1 MLIFGYFLPFLRLMV
16 SLPLEQAENKKRKE
30 LKQTKMS
37 TEKALKN
44 RANIMTAL
52 FVLSLI
58 VIAILLFNRS
68 NLKGDLGETSAER
81 DSLLV
86 MRTNLERDL
95 DSLQNVLQLAS
106 AENDSLQ
113 GSLSELQKLVEE
125 KDALVRRV
133 RAQSINTTEGLR
145 REINQLRQLRG
156 EMEGAIGEL
165 QAENEQLRAE
175 NAELRAENEQLTVER
190 GQLSS
195 QVDDL
200 NKINTQLQD
209 RVASLT
215 RAGVKASA
223 FRVDVETRSDKLTS
237 KARRTREINIGFD
250 LVDLPE
256 EFQGAHTLYLVLT
269 DVNGALVP
277 TSGTPLN
284 VSIPTPNN
292 TPLQI
297 QAQQAKEVNLTRAQR
312 LTFTYPVEEKLGSGT
327 YIATV
332 YADFGILGSSSFRL
346 R

>member
-1 MLIFGYFLPFLRLMV
+1 MQGHVAIALNFALSAV
-16 SLPLEQAENKKRKE
+16 TSKSKR
-30 LKQTKMS
+30 TNMS
-37 TEKALKN
+37 NEKALKN

-58 VIAILLFNRS
+58 VIAFLLFNRS
-68 NLKGDLGETSAER
+68 NLKSDLGEANAER

-95 DSLQNVLQLAS
+95 DSLQNVLRIES

-113 GSLSELQKLVEE
+113 GSLSELQQLVEE
-125 KDALVRRV
+125 KEALVRRV
-133 RAQSINTTEGLR
+133 RAQSVNTTAGLR

-175 NAELRAENEQLTVER
+175 NEELRAENEQLTAER

-195 QVDDL
+195 QVSDL

-269 DVNGALVP
+269 DVNGALVA
-277 TSGTPLN
+277 TEGTPISVN
-284 VSIPTPNN
+284 IPTPNGA
-292 TPLQI
+292 PLQI
-297 QAQQAKEVNLTRAQR
+297 QAQQAKEVNLNRAQR
-312 LTFTYPVEEKLGSGT
+312 LNFSYPVEERLQSGT
-327 YIATV
+327 YVATV

>member
-1 MLIFGYFLPFLRLMV
+1 
-16 SLPLEQAENKKRKE
+16 
-30 LKQTKMS
+30 MS

-58 VIAILLFNRS
+58 VIAFLLFNRS
-68 NLKGDLGETSAER
+68 NIKGDLSDVNAER

-95 DSLQNVLQLAS
+95 DSLQNILQLAS
-106 AENDSLQ
+106 VENDSLQ

-133 RAQSINTTEGLR
+133 RAQSVNTTEGLR
-145 REINQLRQLRG
+145 KEINQLRQFRG
-156 EMEGAIGEL
+156 ELEGAIGEL
-165 QAENEQLRAE
+165 QAENE
-175 NAELRAENEQLTVER
+175 ELRSENQRLTAENEQLNVER
-190 GQLSS
+190 GQLTS

-237 KARRTREINIGFD
+237 KARRTRQINIGFD

-256 EFQGAHTLYLVLT
+256 EFQGSHKLYLVLT
-269 DVNGALVP
+269 DVNGALVS
-277 TSGTPLN
+277 TSSTPI
-284 VSIPTPNN
+284 SIGIPTPNGSD
-292 TPLQI
+292 LQI
-297 QAQQAKEVNLTRAQR
+297 QAQQAKEVNLTRSQR
-312 LTFTYPVEEKLGSGT
+312 LTFSYPIEEKLKSGT